1 MNLFVGNLSP
11 DTSEAD
17 LKKAFSE
24 FGNIVSVKILIDPTT
39 GMPRG
44 FGFVEMAG
52 KTEAYDAMLNL
63 DCTYLKGTIISV
75 KEAKPKA
82 GPGGNSNGYN
92 SGERPQRNSFAP
104 RERFNR
110 RF

>member
-1 MNLFVGNLSP
+1 MNLFIGNLSP

-17 LKKAFSE
+17 LRKAFSE
-24 FGNIVSVKILIDPTT
+24 FGDIVSVKVLIDPTT

-52 KTEAYDAMLNL
+52 RNEAFDAILNL
-63 DCTYLKGTIISV
+63 DSTYLKGTIISV
-75 KEAKPKA
+75 KEAKPK
-82 GPGGNSNGYN
+82 GGGFNSN
-92 SGERPQRNSFAP
+92 ERPQRNSFAP

-110 RF
+110 R